1 MKVNGDKCHPLV
13 TSNYKASATVNEFE
27 MESSKKEKLL
37 GLLIDTR
44 LFLEQHI
51 TYICKKASQFLV
63 LARIKHCMDFKKR
76 RFLMKAFVISQFNYY
91 PLI

>member
-13 TSNYKASATVNEFE
+13 TGNYKASATLNEFE
-27 MESSKKEKLL
+27 IESRKREKLL
-37 GLLIDTR
+37 GLSIGTR

-51 TYICKKASQFLV
+51 TYICKKTSQFLV
-63 LARIKHCMDFKKR
+63 LAKIKYCLDFKKR
-76 RFLMKAFVISQFNYY
+76 RFLMKAFVISQFNYC